1 MDKTK
6 ILCIAASVMVVGAAA
21 FIATS
26 VKSANVI
33 YDLAFENVVAMARGE
48 ATKTKQCY
56 TAGST
61 GDVTT
66 YLQCDSDTSPTET
79 YDCPSST
86 TMGYKGSADKCI
98 DK

>member
-33 YDLAFENVVAMARGE
+33 YDLALENVAAMARGE

-56 TAGST
+56 SSGWGSNNEHF
-61 GDVTT
+61 
-66 YLQCDSDTSPTET
+66 LQCNSKTSPTET
-79 YDCPSST
+79 YDCPDEQT
-86 TMGYKGSADKCI
+86 YGAKGSSDKCI